1 MTDKAES
8 EPRRAA
14 AISGRYYVSRDM
26 GCLVTVDT
34 ARPKQISTRV
44 GGVGDRAQRENRHS
58 FVNKVRSDPLRE
70 DSRS

>member
-1 MTDKAES
+1 MTGNSRHCSSEADKY
-8 EPRRAA
+8 
-14 AISGRYYVSRDM
+14 SG
-26 GCLVTVDT
+26 
-34 ARPKQISTRV
+34 